1 MSDSVDTSKRR
12 FLTTLTSVAGT
23 VGAVGVAYPLLAS
36 MAPSA
41 RTLAAGASVEVD
53 ISKLEPGARI
63 VDLWRKQPVWILRRT
78 KETLA
83 DLGKVTDFLS
93 DPVSAKSK
101 QPGYAQ
107 NTYRSTKGREE
118 ILVMIGLCTHLGC
131 SPTYRPELGVPELGG
146 NAWFGGFFC
155 PCHGS
160 RFDLAGRVYKG
171 SPAPTNLSIPP
182 YKFINDTTILIGE
195 DEGVKA

>member
-1 MSDSVDTSKRR
+1 MSESVDTSKRR

-41 RTLAAGASVEVD
+41 RTLAAGAPVEVD
-53 ISKLEPGARI
+53 ISKLEAGAMM
-63 VDLWRKQPVWILRRT
+63 VELWRKQPIWILRRT

-83 DLGKVTDFLS
+83 DLAKVADFLS
-93 DPVSAKSK
+93 DPDSAKSK

-131 SPTYRPELGVPELGG
+131 SPKHRPELGVAELGG
-146 NAWFGGFFC
+146 NTWLGGFFC

-171 SPAPTNLSIPP
+171 SPAPINMPIPP

>member
-78 KETLA
+78 KETLV
-83 DLGKVTDFLS
+83 DLGKITDFLS

-171 SPAPTNLSIPP
+171 SPAPINMPIPP

-195 DEGVKA
+195 DEGVQA